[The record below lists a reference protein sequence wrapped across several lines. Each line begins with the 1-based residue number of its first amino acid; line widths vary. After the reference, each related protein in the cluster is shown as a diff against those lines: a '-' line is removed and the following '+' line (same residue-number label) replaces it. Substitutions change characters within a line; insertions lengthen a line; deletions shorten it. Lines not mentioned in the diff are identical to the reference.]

1 LLPIANFPFFLRWN
15 KFWMTLMKCW
25 RAVCAWKSTWDRKCC
40 LASTHFAWI
49 AFRAALNNFI
59 LMIRY

>member
-1 LLPIANFPFFLRWN
+1 
-15 KFWMTLMKCW
+15 
-25 RAVCAWKSTWDRKCC
+25 VCAWKSTLDRKCC
-40 LASTHFAWI
+40 HSSTNFAWI